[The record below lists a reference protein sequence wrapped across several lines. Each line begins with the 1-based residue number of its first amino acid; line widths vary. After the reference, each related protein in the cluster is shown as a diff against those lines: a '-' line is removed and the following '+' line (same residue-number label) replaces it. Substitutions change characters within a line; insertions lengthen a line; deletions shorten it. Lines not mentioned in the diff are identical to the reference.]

1 MTPVFLLVYSLT
13 FDWGVTSAESAFK
26 NSSHLTENDERAEE
40 AEALRQLEVDL
51 EELLQSHLAVQIQ
64 QEDHQ
69 QHESEQQYQQQVH
82 EQHGHQQHDQQEY
95 EKQEHQQQQEHGI
108 RLRR

>member
-13 FDWGVTSAESAFK
+13 FVWGVASVKSAFK
-26 NSSHLTENDERAEE
+26 NSSHLSENDERTEE
-40 AEALRQLEVDL
+40 AKALRQLEVDL

-69 QHESEQQYQQQVH
+69 QHESQQQVH

-95 EKQEHQQQQEHGI
+95 EKQENQQQEHRI

>member
-13 FDWGVTSAESAFK
+13 FDWGVTSAESDFE
-26 NSSHLTENDERAEE
+26 NSSHLSENDERAEE

-64 QEDHQ
+64 Q
-69 QHESEQQYQQQVH
+69 HES
-82 EQHGHQQHDQQEY
+82 EQHGHQQHGQQEY
-95 EKQEHQQQQEHGI
+95 EKQEHQQQEHGI

>member
-1 MTPVFLLVYSLT
+1 MTPVFLLVYSFT
-13 FDWGVTSAESAFK
+13 FVWGVTSAESAFK

-64 QEDHQ
+64 Q
-69 QHESEQQYQQQVH
+69 HES

-95 EKQEHQQQQEHGI
+95 EKQEHQQQEHGI

>member
-1 MTPVFLLVYSLT
+1 MTPVFILVYSLT
-13 FDWGVTSAESAFK
+13 FDWGGTSAESAFE
-26 NSSHLTENDERAEE
+26 NSTHLTENDERAEE

-64 QEDHQ
+64 QEH
-69 QHESEQQYQQQVH
+69 QVH

-95 EKQEHQQQQEHGI
+95 EKQEHQHQEHGI

>member
-1 MTPVFLLVYSLT
+1 MTPVFLLVYSLI
-13 FDWGVTSAESAFK
+13 FVWGVTSAESAFK
-26 NSSHLTENDERAEE
+26 NSSHLSENDERAEE

-69 QHESEQQYQQQVH
+69 QHESEQ
-82 EQHGHQQHDQQEY
+82 HGHQQHGQQEY

>member
-13 FDWGVTSAESAFK
+13 FVWGVTSAESAFK
-26 NSSHLTENDERAEE
+26 NSSHLSENDERAEE

-69 QHESEQQYQQQVH
+69 QHESEQQYQQHEH
-82 EQHGHQQHDQQEY
+82 EQHGQQEY
-95 EKQEHQQQQEHGI
+95 EKQEHQQQEHGI

>member
-1 MTPVFLLVYSLT
+1 MTPVFLLVYSFT
-13 FDWGVTSAESAFK
+13 FVWGVTSAESAFK
-26 NSSHLTENDERAEE
+26 NSSHLSENDERAEE

-69 QHESEQQYQQQVH
+69 QHESEQQYQQLH

-95 EKQEHQQQQEHGI
+95 EKQEHQQQEHGI

>member
-1 MTPVFLLVYSLT
+1 MIPVFPLVYSLT
-13 FDWGVTSAESAFK
+13 FVWGVIRAESVFK
-26 NSSHLTENDERAEE
+26 NSSHLSENDERAEE

-69 QHESEQQYQQQVH
+69 QHESEQQYQQLH

-95 EKQEHQQQQEHGI
+95 EKQEHQQQEHGI

>member
-1 MTPVFLLVYSLT
+1 MIPVFLLVYSLT
-13 FDWGVTSAESAFK
+13 FVWGVKSAESYFE

-69 QHESEQQYQQQVH
+69 QHESEQQQVH

-95 EKQEHQQQQEHGI
+95 EKQEHQHQEHGI

>member
-1 MTPVFLLVYSLT
+1 MSPVFLLVYSLI
-13 FDWGVTSAESAFK
+13 FVWGVTSVESAFK

-64 QEDHQ
+64 Q
-69 QHESEQQYQQQVH
+69 HES

-95 EKQEHQQQQEHGI
+95 EKQEHQQQEHGI

>member
-13 FDWGVTSAESAFK
+13 FVWGVTSAESAFK
-26 NSSHLTENDERAEE
+26 NLSHLTENDERAEE
-40 AEALRQLEVDL
+40 AEALRQLELDL

-64 QEDHQ
+64 EEDHQ
-69 QHESEQQYQQQVH
+69 QHESEQ
-82 EQHGHQQHDQQEY
+82 HGHQQHGQQEY
-95 EKQEHQQQQEHGI
+95 EKQEHQQQEHGI

>member
-13 FDWGVTSAESAFK
+13 FVWGVTSAESAFK

-69 QHESEQQYQQQVH
+69 QHESEQH
-82 EQHGHQQHDQQEY
+82 EHQQHGQQEY
-95 EKQEHQQQQEHGI
+95 EKQENQQQEHGI